1 MVNVQTVKMVG
12 YTKLEMIGKEVEML
26 LLNKNS
32 DWWELVKNY
41 SQNEKMEPQLML
53 KNVKAVGI
61 NDYVSKPS
69 DEWFLYTKIF
79 ELLWC

>member
-32 DWWELVKNY
+32 D
-41 SQNEKMEPQLML
+41 
-53 KNVKAVGI
+53 
-61 NDYVSKPS
+61 
-69 DEWFLYTKIF
+69 
-79 ELLWC
+79 